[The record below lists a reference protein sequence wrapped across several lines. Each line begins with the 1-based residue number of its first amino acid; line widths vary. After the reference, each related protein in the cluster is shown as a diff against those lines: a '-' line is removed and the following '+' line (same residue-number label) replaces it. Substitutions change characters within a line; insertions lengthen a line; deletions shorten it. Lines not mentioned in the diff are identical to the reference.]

1 MKKIPDLIEFQYPN
15 KSSSSD
21 DHSSFVDKE
30 VEYDDEGLRGG
41 TISLRESPSSLDGH
55 TTSGNGGRRRRKKKS
70 SKNQNRNDR
79 KNKIQT
85 TEHRNAVGCCSS
97 SKFTQILLML
107 NLLVIAL
114 LCPTYVT
121 LKWFHRVHDMY
132 LVKLLNAAIWTKE
145 RQENEITYYKRECTI
160 DDLTTTNPN
169 DLILNDSK
177 TDGATTSPAEVAYQH
192 QLKHGFTV
200 FPYVLSQSTATELR
214 EHILSRKYNLTKQ
227 ESIYVINNENRFS
240 YALDS
245 YRIPA
250 VLNAMNEITKPNS
263 LLTKSITKILGFS
276 PALIEMT
283 AITTSYGAKDQWW

>member
-1 MKKIPDLIEFQYPN
+1 MIGLVA
-15 KSSSSD
+15 
-21 DHSSFVDKE
+21 FVAVVEVGIVMAKE

-97 SKFTQILLML
+97 SKMMQILLML
-107 NLLVIAL
+107 NFLVIAL
-114 LCPTYVT
+114 LCPSYMT
-121 LKWFHRVHDMY
+121 LKWLHRVHDMY
-132 LVKLLNAAIWTKE
+132 LVKLLNAAMWTKE

-169 DLILNDSK
+169 DLILNRSNS
-177 TDGATTSPAEVAYQH
+177 TPADAYQH

-200 FPYVLSQSTATELR
+200 FPNVLSETTVTELR